1 MENFAAIAREF
12 HAAQAVEG
20 IDHPDSLADAV
31 ARLLDDPGTL
41 GARAHDL
48 AMSKRG
54 VVDRIAKEVWTA
66 RSNGVPDPPR
76 TLLARAVF
84 TPLSWCWA
92 AGNRANMLRQKARR
106 RSLSTP
112 VISIGGLTMGGSGK
126 SPMVAHLAQRL
137 REQGRN
143 PAILTRGYHR
153 KSHDQLVIVPR
164 GESASTELTGD
175 EAQTYVRAGDAHVG
189 IGADRYEVG
198 RHMEETLSPD
208 VFILDDGFQHIQLAR
223 TNDIVMIDALDPFG
237 GGMFPLGR
245 RREPRKSLARA
256 SAIVVTRVE
265 PGQDIDGLHRCI
277 REFNPDAPIYISHVA
292 PQEWIDYQSK
302 ITTPVGQAKLG
313 TVAAFCGLGNPRAF
327 WQTLQELDIDV
338 QFRWAFFDH
347 HHYRPAELE
356 RLAKQAADCGAETLV
371 TTEKDMINLCDHV
384 PAIIAPLK
392 LLCLK
397 IGIEIDREE
406 EFLQH
411 IL

>member
-1 MENFAAIAREF
+1 MPLPA
-12 HAAQAVEG
+12 
-20 IDHPDSLADAV
+20 
-31 ARLLDDPGTL
+31 LLDDPGTL

-84 TPLSWCWA
+84 TPLSWSWA

-208 VFILDDGFQHIQLAR
+208 VFILDDGFQHGVQLA
-223 TNDIVMIDALDPFG
+223 
-237 GGMFPLGR
+237 
-245 RREPRKSLARA
+245 
-256 SAIVVTRVE
+256 
-265 PGQDIDGLHRCI
+265 Q
-277 REFNPDAPIYISHVA
+277 
-292 PQEWIDYQSK
+292 
-302 ITTPVGQAKLG
+302 
-313 TVAAFCGLGNPRAF
+313 
-327 WQTLQELDIDV
+327 
-338 QFRWAFFDH
+338 
-347 HHYRPAELE
+347 
-356 RLAKQAADCGAETLV
+356 
-371 TTEKDMINLCDHV
+371 
-384 PAIIAPLK
+384 
-392 LLCLK
+392 LLS
-397 IGIEIDREE
+397 
-406 EFLQH
+406 
-411 IL
+411 